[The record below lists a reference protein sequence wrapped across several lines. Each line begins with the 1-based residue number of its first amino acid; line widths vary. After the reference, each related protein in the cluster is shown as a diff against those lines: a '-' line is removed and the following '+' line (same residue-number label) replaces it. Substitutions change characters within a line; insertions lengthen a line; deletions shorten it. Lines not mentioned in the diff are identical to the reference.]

1 MDAREF
7 TEIRKRLNRTQ
18 KDMAVL
24 LGVSVKAV
32 HSYEQGWR
40 SIPDH
45 VKRQI
50 YFLVFRGESVAGP
63 CWSVVGCPEERKA
76 KCPAFEFKAGQM
88 CWFISGTACQGK
100 VHKTFDEKMNVC
112 RCCDVLQD
120 RL

>member
-1 MDAREF
+1 MAGRAAGLDAAAAGGCR
-7 TEIRKRLNRTQ
+7 RTC
-18 KDMAVL
+18 
-24 LGVSVKAV
+24 GCS
-32 HSYEQGWR
+32 
-40 SIPDH
+40 
-45 VKRQI
+45 
-50 YFLVFRGESVAGP
+50 AGP
-63 CWSVVGCPEERKA
+63 RSAAGRRCDWLLVTGNSKQELAAPDGKWTRVWEGNRPADRKE